1 MKYSCH
7 VEPLGS
13 SGVLTADSGK
23 YPSSEYRSV
32 RDEYVYLKENKK
44 YIKMNFYNQ
53 QNSNWLFL
61 ESV

>member
-32 RDEYVYLKENKK
+32 RDEYVYLKEKIYKNE
-44 YIKMNFYNQ
+44 
-53 QNSNWLFL
+53 FL
-61 ESV
+61 QPTKFELVIS

>member
-32 RDEYVYLKENKK
+32 RDEYVYLKEKIYKN
-44 YIKMNFYNQ
+44 
-53 QNSNWLFL
+53 
-61 ESV
+61 ESLQPTKFELVIS